1 MRFDNDYTRNKSSL
15 YSTCKSVK
23 KKIRDYIKILSFLR
37 EKIKRA
43 LRYIYKIFEIIKYI

>member
-43 LRYIYKIFEIIKYI
+43 LRYTREILEIIEYI